1 MVLALQHCLCYAAV
15 LCTLQKSSPYP
26 ALQWPLA
33 RVTLRKPMLNTTMS
47 FRSRS
52 LSADTL
58 CLTCAALIACSAV
71 VNIEASD
78 PQKPSMLL
86 PWIVSK
92 DGRRAVSNMVK
103 CLGFAL
109 QGQQW
114 NSVSFSPH
122 SVVCPLFNLTRCFSS
137 SDLCLDEAK
146 VVSYITQLIRDSQRF
161 SHWTVSA
168 SALCSQHPRVLC
180 AVPRRRGARP

>member
-1 MVLALQHCLCYAAV
+1 MLQ
-15 LCTLQKSSPYP
+15 
-26 ALQWPLA
+26 
-33 RVTLRKPMLNTTMS
+33 
-47 FRSRS
+47 
-52 LSADTL
+52 
-58 CLTCAALIACSAV
+58 
-71 VNIEASD
+71 
-78 PQKPSMLL
+78 

-109 QGQQW
+109 QGKQW

-161 SHWTVSA
+161 SHWKVRASDICSAHACCARCLAGA
-168 SALCSQHPRVLC
+168 SATLMGLWHFCGRITCKSR
-180 AVPRRRGARP
+180 